1 MRNGEGEK
9 DKEIETDRRKKE
21 EREREREVYY
31 RRLTL
36 IDTVH
41 PPPSVSISQNTSTK
55 PRIGILTQCIPLGEL
70 LSCSSSCSEVQSVGS
85 TFSIEKN
92 N

>member
-9 DKEIETDRRKKE
+9 DKEIQIGEKR
-21 EREREREVYY
+21 RERERGLLQ
-31 RRLTL
+31 RLTL

-55 PRIGILTQCIPLGEL
+55 PRIGILTLCIPLGEL
-70 LSCSSSCSEVQSVGS
+70 LSCSCSEVQSVGS

>member
-1 MRNGEGEK
+1 MEREK
-9 DKEIETDRRKKE
+9 KRKRDTDRRKKK
-21 EREREREVYY
+21 REREREVYY

-36 IDTVH
+36 IYTVH
-41 PPPSVSISQNTSTK
+41 SPPSVSISQNTSTK
-55 PRIGILTQCIPLGEL
+55 PRIGILTLCIPLGEL
-70 LSCSSSCSEVQSVGS
+70 LSCSCSEVQSVGS

>member
-9 DKEIETDRRKKE
+9 EKGIQIGEKR
-21 EREREREVYY
+21 RERERDVNY

-36 IDTVH
+36 IYTVH
-41 PPPSVSISQNTSTK
+41 SPPSVSISQNTSTK
-55 PRIGILTQCIPLGEL
+55 PRIGILTLCIPLGEL
-70 LSCSSSCSEVQSVGS
+70 LSCSCSEVQSVGS